1 MRYFYQALLISLQL
15 LTFGI
20 SEAQMVA
27 ATDADKMIIIQNLDK
42 AYPRYKVIA
51 HQIWDYAELG
61 YKEQKSTAL
70 LQKTLSDNGFAVEKG
85 IAGIPTS
92 FVATYGSGKPVIAIL
107 AEFDALPGLSQKAAP
122 ERSPVV
128 NEAPGHGCGHHLFG
142 TASVAAAIELKKLIA
157 QKKIQGTI
165 KLFGTA
171 AEEGGSGKVY
181 LVKAGLFNDI
191 DAVLH
196 WHPSSANAVTSS
208 SSLADISIKFRF
220 RGIAAHAA
228 ASPDKGR
235 SALDG
240 IEAMNYSVNLM
251 REHIPSDTRI
261 HYIITHGG
269 KAPNIVPDF
278 AESFYTLRNPSR
290 LVLQPIVDR
299 VIKAAEGA
307 ALATGTTMEY
317 EIIAGEYEL
326 LINKT
331 LATAMQQN
339 LEKVGGVTYSP
350 EEIEFGKK
358 LQTSFLSAA
367 PPIESAAQVKPLG
380 DFKAGGS
387 GSASTDVG
395 DVTWVVPTVGL
406 GAATFIPGTPGH
418 SWQAVACG
426 GTEIGTKGML
436 VAAKTI
442 GLTGI
447 DLFTNPE
454 LLEKAKQEFKA
465 STGESFSYK
474 ALVGDR
480 KPPFNYRDF

>member
-1 MRYFYQALLISLQL
+1 MKKECYILFIVFLLLRPGMSAAQKAVPADAYKKAIIS
-15 LTFGI
+15 
-20 SEAQMVA
+20 
-27 ATDADKMIIIQNLDK
+27 NLNTG
-42 AYPRYKVIA
+42 YSGYKEIA

-70 LQKTLSDNGFAVEKG
+70 LQKTLSDNGFTVQAG

-92 FVATYGSGKPVIAIL
+92 FVATYGSGKPVIGIL
-107 AEFDALPGLSQKAAP
+107 AEFDALPGLSQQASP
-122 ERSPVV
+122 ERAPIV

-142 TASVAAAIELKKLIA
+142 TASVAAAIEIKKLIE
-157 QKKIQGTI
+157 QKKISGTI

-181 LVKAGLFNDI
+181 LVKAGLFNDV

-196 WHPSSANAVTSS
+196 WHPGSANAVTSS

-220 RGIAAHAA
+220 HGIAAHAA

-235 SALDG
+235 SALDAV
-240 IEAMNYSVNLM
+240 EVMNYSVNMM
-251 REHIPSDTRI
+251 REHIPSETRI

-290 LVLQPIVDR
+290 AVLQPIIDR
-299 VIKAAEGA
+299 VIKAGEGA
-307 ALATGTTMEY
+307 ALATGTTMDY

-331 LATAMQQN
+331 LASAMQKN
-339 LEKVGGVTYSP
+339 LETVGGVKYTP
-350 EEIEFGKK
+350 EEVEFGKK
-358 LQTSFLSAA
+358 LQTSFLTSP
-367 PPIESAAQVKPLG
+367 PPIESAASVKPLG
-380 DFKAGGS
+380 EFKAGGT

-442 GLTGI
+442 ALTGV
-447 DLFTNPE
+447 DLFTSPS
-454 LLEKAKQEFKA
+454 LLLKAKEEFKTA
-465 STGESFSYK
+465 VGSSFTYK

-480 KPPFNYRDF
+480 TPPFNYRDF

>member
-1 MRYFYQALLISLQL
+1 MKKEYYILFFVLLFLLPGVSSAQQSRQAN
-15 LTFGI
+15 
-20 SEAQMVA
+20 ACKKV
-27 ATDADKMIIIQNLDK
+27 IIANLNTE
-42 AYPRYKVIA
+42 YSGYKNIA

-70 LQKTLSDNGFAVEKG
+70 LQKTLADSGFAIETGV
-85 IAGIPTS
+85 AGIPTS
-92 FVATYGSGKPVIAIL
+92 FVATYGSGKPVIGIL
-107 AEFDALPGLSQKAAP
+107 AEFDALPGLSQQASP
-122 ERSPVV
+122 ERAPIV
-128 NEAPGHGCGHHLFG
+128 NDAPGHGCGHHLFG
-142 TASVAAAIELKKLIA
+142 TASVAAAIEIKKLIE
-157 QKKIQGTI
+157 QKKISGTV

-181 LVKAGLFNDI
+181 LVKAGLFNGI

-196 WHPSSANAVTSS
+196 WHPGSANAVTSS

-220 RGIAAHAA
+220 RGVAAHAA

-235 SALDG
+235 SALDA
-240 IEAMNYSVNLM
+240 IEVMNYSVNMM

-290 LVLQPIVDR
+290 TVLQPIIDR
-299 VIKAAEGA
+299 VIKAGEGA
-307 ALATGTTMEY
+307 ALATGTTMDY

-331 LATAMQQN
+331 LASVMQKN
-339 LEKVGGVTYSP
+339 LETVGGVSYTA

-358 LQTSFLSAA
+358 LQASFLNT
-367 PPIESAAQVKPLG
+367 PPAIESAASVKPLG
-380 DFKAGGS
+380 EFKAGGS

-406 GAATFIPGTPGH
+406 SAATFIPGTPGH

-442 GLTGI
+442 ALTGI
-447 DLFTNPE
+447 DLFTDPV
-454 LLEKAKQEFKA
+454 LLLKAKEEFKT
-465 STGESFSYK
+465 STGSSFTYK

-480 KPPFNYRDF
+480 NPPFNYRDF